1 VNAFLIAATAL
12 IAMVALP
19 GIVMLRA
26 GVMDAVVALELVG
39 TTLTLAVLCLC
50 EGFHRSAYFNV
61 PIIAAVAT
69 WMGSLVFVRFVGR
82 FR

>member
-19 GIVMLRA
+19 GAVMVRA
-26 GVMDAVVALELVG
+26 RVMDAVVALQLTS
-39 TTLTLAVLCLC
+39 TTLTLAILCLC

-69 WMGSLVFVRFVGR
+69 WIGSLIFVRFVGR

>member
-1 VNAFLIAATAL
+1 MNAFLIAATAL
-12 IAMVALP
+12 IAMVVLP
-19 GIVMLRA
+19 GAVMVRA
-26 GVMDAVVALELVG
+26 RMMDAVAALQLAS

-69 WMGSLVFVRFVGR
+69 WIGSLIFVRFVGR

>member
-12 IAMVALP
+12 IAMTVLP
-19 GIVMLRA
+19 GIVMVRA
-26 GVMDAVVALELVG
+26 RIIDAVVALELAS
-39 TTLTLAVLCLC
+39 TTLVLALLCLC
-50 EGFHRSAYFNV
+50 EGFHRSTYFNV

-69 WMGSLVFVRFVGR
+69 WIGSLVFVRFVGR

>member
-12 IAMVALP
+12 VAMVVLP
-19 GIVMLRA
+19 GFVMLRA
-26 GVMDAVVALELVG
+26 RIMDAVVALELAA

-50 EGFHRSAYFNV
+50 EGFHRSAYFDV
-61 PIIAAVAT
+61 PIVAAIGT
-69 WMGSLVFVRFVGR
+69 WIGSLIFVRFVGR